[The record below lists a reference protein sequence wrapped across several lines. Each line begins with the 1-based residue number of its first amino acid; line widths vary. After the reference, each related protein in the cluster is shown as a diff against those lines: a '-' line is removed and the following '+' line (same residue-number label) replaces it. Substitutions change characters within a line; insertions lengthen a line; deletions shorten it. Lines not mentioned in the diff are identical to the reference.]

1 MRRRDRGL
9 IGMNGRRTGDG
20 VEERKA
26 TEGGGVRN
34 SSDKDEGN
42 KEDIK
47 NANKNLTSMSSCIQP
62 VNRPDS

>member
-1 MRRRDRGL
+1 MPL
-9 IGMNGRRTGDG
+9 RTGDG
-20 VEERKA
+20 VEERKG

-34 SSDKDEGN
+34 SSDKDERTKN